1 MKTVQKHK
9 EFSLEQSIVNKFIK
23 LGKINF
29 SIEYFIAHFSQF
41 PSAVGNICLMSG
53 RLGTAINPKHLRDF
67 LKIKLP

>member
-41 PSAVGNICLMSG
+41 SSAVGNICPMSS

>member
-1 MKTVQKHK
+1 M
-9 EFSLEQSIVNKFIK
+9 K